1 MSEILKFLEDVGSKA
16 DLRYAPRAYFGSAA
30 EDGSQNGVEY
40 ICGQIASKGECTMI
54 PVVMPFVDGLC
65 S

>member
-30 EDGSQNGVEY
+30 PKNGVEY